1 MSTMINESPH
11 NPRSQGICPYDAERW
26 TPTAPRHKERYPW
39 IEGELSHKVQKC
51 YEYIKL
57 YL

>member
-1 MSTMINESPH
+1 MINESPH